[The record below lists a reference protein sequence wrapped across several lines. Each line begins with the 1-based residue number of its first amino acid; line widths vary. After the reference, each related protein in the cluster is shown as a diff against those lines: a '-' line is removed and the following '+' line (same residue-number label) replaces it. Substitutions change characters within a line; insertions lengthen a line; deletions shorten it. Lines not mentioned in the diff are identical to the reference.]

1 MSFDWKFAQIK
12 LTKEGSIPATIEAL
26 ARSSLCVVD
35 ASRLGSPVI
44 TQAKD
49 LGPADIH
56 FDDSEQT
63 QSWLD
68 YASGMLGYGTVA
80 LVSYVGGM
88 NISQAT
94 EWIILNAS
102 CPVAENLKA
111 ELDCARQTGPELPP
125 VPSRKF
131 S

>member
-12 LTKEGSIPATIEAL
+12 LTNEGSVSATLEAL

-35 ASRLGSPVI
+35 ASRPGSPMI
-44 TQAKD
+44 TQARD
-49 LGPADIH
+49 LGSADIR
-56 FDDSEQT
+56 FDGFSERK
-63 QSWLD
+63 WRD
-68 YASGMLGYGTVA
+68 YANGMFGNGTVA

-88 NISQAT
+88 NVFQAT
-94 EWIILNAS
+94 EWLILNAS

-111 ELDCARQTGPELPP
+111 ELDFARQTGPELPP